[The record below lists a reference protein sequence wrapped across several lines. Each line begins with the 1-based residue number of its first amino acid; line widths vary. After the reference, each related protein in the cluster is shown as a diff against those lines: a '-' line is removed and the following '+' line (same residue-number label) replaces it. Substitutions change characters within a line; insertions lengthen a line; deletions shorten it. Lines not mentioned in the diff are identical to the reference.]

1 MAIDYI
7 KDVVLPQVKE
17 LESHAS
23 VHEAAAHGAYQM
35 EEEAQEVQKIQT
47 EETLAIMPNKSTR
60 RVSHGP

>member
-35 EEEAQEVQKIQT
+35 EEEAQEAYDEGYCIHCG
-47 EETLAIMPNKSTR
+47 EEVEDCTGYKCWIR
-60 RVSHGP
+60 